1 MKNKV
6 TISDIAKLAHVS
18 KSTISFY
25 LNGHYDKM
33 SQTTKDRI
41 RQVIAMT
48 GYQPSALARS
58 LNSKQT
64 HLIGVII
71 GDITS
76 TFASQI
82 VKGLNNYVQK
92 HDYQLILGSSDHRVE
107 NERKCLNG
115 MYNMGVDGFVVQPT
129 PQFETLWQAMDIEKP
144 IVYFDSPTKT
154 TSGMYVKTNNY
165 QAVYEAI
172 QLMVARGYSHFLMIM
187 SNPEMIVT
195 RQERADGFQDC
206 LKQNGVPY
214 DIVFTERDTP
224 IEDLRIQIEPY
235 IHSCRD
241 LCIFAASNWIL
252 KKVYMALEPFRY
264 LIPQQLG
271 LLGMD
276 SFEWSNLA
284 KPAITTILQP
294 AEEEGAIAGRI
305 LIDHIEGKNKEEPAR
320 ILSCRINELDST
332 KKNIFF

>member
-1 MKNKV
+1 MKSRI
-6 TISDIAKLAHVS
+6 TISDIAKLAQVS
-18 KSTISFY
+18 KSTVSFY

-33 SQTTKDRI
+33 SQKTKDRI
-41 RQVIAMT
+41 GQVIEMT

-76 TFASQI
+76 SFANQI
-82 VKGLNNYVQK
+82 VKGLNHYIQK

-115 MYNMGVDGFVVQPT
+115 MYNMGVDGFIVQPT
-129 PQFETLWQAMDIEKP
+129 PQFETLWQGMDIDKP

-172 QLMVARGYSHFLMIM
+172 QLMIARGYTHFLMIM
-187 SNPEMIVT
+187 SDPEMIVT
-195 RQERADGFQDC
+195 RQERAAGFQDC
-206 LKQNGVPY
+206 LRQNGLPY
-214 DIVFTERDTP
+214 DIVLVQQDTP
-224 IEDLRIQIEPY
+224 FEDLRTQIRPHIQA
-235 IHSCRD
+235 HRD
-241 LCIFAASNWIL
+241 LCVFAASNWIL
-252 KKVYMALEPFRY
+252 KKAYLALEPYRY
-264 LIPQQLG
+264 LIPQRLG

-294 AEEEGAIAGRI
+294 AEEEGTIAGRI
-305 LIDHIEGKNKEEPAR
+305 LIDHIEGRNLEEPVQ
-320 ILSCRINELDST
+320 ILSCRINELEST
-332 KKNIFF
+332 KKNILL